1 MCEWIMGVFLILQEL
16 FLQGK
21 DERGGVEEKGNDT
34 RLEKKVPSKKKKK
47 KPKANPCSYSSFM
60 RSCSKKSEK
69 KETHNLILPM

>member
-1 MCEWIMGVFLILQEL
+1 MGVFLILQEL

-47 KPKANPCSYSSFM
+47 KQK
-60 RSCSKKSEK
+60 
-69 KETHNLILPM
+69 LIHVLIHLS

>member
-1 MCEWIMGVFLILQEL
+1 MLNFKEQAYMCEWIMGVFLILQEL

-47 KPKANPCSYSSFM
+47 T
-60 RSCSKKSEK
+60 KS
-69 KETHNLILPM
+69 

>member
-47 KPKANPCSYSSFM
+47 KQK
-60 RSCSKKSEK
+60 
-69 KETHNLILPM
+69 LIHVLIHLS

>member
-1 MCEWIMGVFLILQEL
+1 MGVFLILQEL

-47 KPKANPCSYSSFM
+47 NQK
-60 RSCSKKSEK
+60 
-69 KETHNLILPM
+69 LIHVLIHLS